1 MKSHRGSRLS
11 IGMISICSAT
21 AFVSTVVVPAAADI
35 SYGGYTFNDN
45 AFADRV
51 EDNDG
56 GTYSFNNAT
65 TLDEALLGFTPLSGL
80 YNMDRTGN
88 SNDFTLYFDDL
99 AAVDNAGA
107 DIVLFDVRYSRDTYE
122 IAVITGGIE
131 SAFMVFDFDSQVNT
145 GESYDAGAAIVW
157 AIEIDLASY
166 GVTSAEAIR
175 FRGGPSDTSSG
186 NPQADPTMAGVLA
199 VPTPSTL
206 AFIGSGAIAGMR
218 RRRSISEN

>member
-1 MKSHRGSRLS
+1 MKAYRMP
-11 IGMISICSAT
+11 IGMISIGAAIVT
-21 AFVSTVVVPAAADI
+21 TLAVPAAADI

-51 EDNDG
+51 DDNDG

-80 YNMDRTGN
+80 YNMDRSGN

-122 IAVITGGIE
+122 VAVITSGIE
-131 SAFMVFDFDSQVNT
+131 SAFITFDFASQVNT
-145 GESYDAGAAIVW
+145 GESYDSGAAIVW

-199 VPTPSTL
+199 VPAPSTL
-206 AFIGSGAIAGMR
+206 ALVGVGAFAGMR
-218 RRRSISEN
+218 RRRSN

>member
-1 MKSHRGSRLS
+1 MNACRIVRLPIGLIS
-11 IGMISICSAT
+11 IGVAIVI
-21 AFVSTVVVPAAADI
+21 VSVVVVPAAADI

-80 YNMDRTGN
+80 YNMDRGGN

-145 GESYDAGAAIVW
+145 GESYDAGAAVVW

-166 GVTSAEAIR
+166 GVASAEAIR

-186 NPQADPTMAGVLA
+186 NPQADPTMAGVLG
-199 VPTPSTL
+199 VPAP
-206 AFIGSGAIAGMR
+206 GSLVLVGVGIFAGL
-218 RRRSISEN
+218 RRRSN